1 MVSRKTSSV
10 VRAWACAT
18 LAGLC
23 ALGATGCTLALPMV
37 EANKRFAGEV
47 KRVVDGD
54 TIEVASPSGRGRT
67 VRLLG
72 IDTPETKR
80 PDTPIECGGREATD
94 SMVRLAF
101 GSGVDDNGDGLLD
114 RGVGGGRRVALRT
127 DPSQARR
134 DRYGRLLA
142 YAKVRRGPQLNLA
155 QVRRGWAETYV
166 FANTPFQMADRFRA
180 AQRRAAAAGRG
191 AWGLCGGRFHAPA
204 R

>member
-1 MVSRKTSSV
+1 M
-10 VRAWACAT
+10 
-18 LAGLC
+18 
-23 ALGATGCTLALPMV
+23 TGCTLALPMV
-37 EANKRFAGEV
+37 EADRRFAAEV
-47 KRVVDGD
+47 ERVIDGD
-54 TIEVASPSGRGRT
+54 TIEVVSPSGRNRT

-80 PDTPIECGGREATD
+80 PGTLVECAGLQATD

-101 GSGVDDNGDGLLD
+101 ASGADEDGDGLLD
-114 RGVGGGRRVALRT
+114 HGVGTGHRVRLRT

-142 YAKVRRGPQLNLA
+142 YAKVRGGPQLNLA

-166 FANTPFQMADRFRA
+166 FAGKPFALLDRFRS
-180 AQRRAAAAGRG
+180 AQHRAAESGRG
-191 AWGLCGGRFHAPA
+191 AWSLCGGRFHAPA